1 MQIEDKFYK
10 LANENHAGNKD
21 ASIALGTFDAE
32 ELNKKIYRYYRYI
45 GSLTTPPCKEGVIW
59 NVIGKVRVFTYVAI
73 EIELII

>member
-21 ASIALGTFDAE
+21 ANIALGTFDVE
-32 ELNKKIYRYYRYI
+32 ELNKKIYRYYRYV
-45 GSLTTPPCKEGVIW
+45 GSLTTPPCKGVIW
-59 NVIGKVRVFTYVAI
+59 NVIGKVPVFSYVVI